1 MMACHAWWLNST
13 QVESPNLFRTF
24 DIFTVGFGRMAYRVQ
39 ASKDKVVA
47 ESSLQPFRGISRNLS
62 LSDKVVEQLT
72 EAITS
77 RRLAPGELLPSE
89 RDLGDKFKV
98 SRTVVREAIR
108 SLAAR
113 GLVRVTSGRGVEVN
127 EPNSDTVADSMRLLV
142 RGREGLNYGKVNEV
156 RTVLE
161 VQTAALA
168 ALRATPEDFAR
179 LEKICDDHERAL
191 SDGDMPGASEL
202 DFQFHRELT
211 RASHN
216 ELLLAML
223 DSISDVLRE
232 IRHQS
237 MNLPHV
243 GEDGLDAHR
252 LILKSV
258 KSGSAKAA
266 RDAMAK
272 HLAEAERIWIKAPG
286 KLKHSTA
293 INAKKKSR

>member
-1 MMACHAWWLNST
+1 MSEA
-13 QVESPNLFRTF
+13 
-24 DIFTVGFGRMAYRVQ
+24 
-39 ASKDKVVA
+39 
-47 ESSLQPFRGISRNLS
+47 SLQPYRGISRNLS

-77 RRLAPGELLPSE
+77 RRLPPGELLPSE
-89 RDLGDKFKV
+89 RDLGKKFKV

-127 EPNSDTVADSMRLLV
+127 EFSSETVADSMRLLV

-168 ALRATPEDFAR
+168 ALRARPEDLER
-179 LEKICDDHERAL
+179 LERICDDHERRLMEGNMAA
-191 SDGDMPGASEL
+191 ASEL

-211 RASHN
+211 RAADN

-232 IRHQS
+232 VRNQS

-243 GEDGLDAHR
+243 GENGLAAHR
-252 LILKSV
+252 LILKGV
-258 KSGSAKAA
+258 KTGSAKAA
-266 RDAMAK
+266 RDAMAN
-272 HLAEAERIWIKAPG
+272 HLAEAEQVWLKGSQKSKTPSTS
-286 KLKHSTA
+286 KL
-293 INAKKKSR
+293 KKKSR

>member
-1 MMACHAWWLNST
+1 
-13 QVESPNLFRTF
+13 VP
-24 DIFTVGFGRMAYRVQ
+24 
-39 ASKDKVVA
+39 

-62 LSDKVVEQLT
+62 LPDKVVEQLT

-77 RRLAPGELLPSE
+77 RQLKPGELLPSE
-89 RDLGDKFKV
+89 RELGDKFEV

-127 EPNSDTVADSMRLLV
+127 EPSSDTVADSMRLLV
-142 RGREGLNYGKVNEV
+142 RGRDGLNYGKVNEV

-168 ALRATPEDFAR
+168 ALRARPEDLER
-179 LEKICDDHERAL
+179 LEKICRDHERAL
-191 SDGDMPGASEL
+191 RKGDLAGASEL

-211 RASHN
+211 RASGN

-232 IRHQS
+232 IRNQS

-243 GEDGLDAHR
+243 GEEGLVAHR
-252 LILKSV
+252 LILKAV
-258 KSGSAKAA
+258 KSGSSKAA

-272 HLAEAERIWIKAPG
+272 HLAEAERVWINGPG
-286 KLKHSTA
+286 KHKQSTA
-293 INAKKKSR
+293 VNAKKKSR